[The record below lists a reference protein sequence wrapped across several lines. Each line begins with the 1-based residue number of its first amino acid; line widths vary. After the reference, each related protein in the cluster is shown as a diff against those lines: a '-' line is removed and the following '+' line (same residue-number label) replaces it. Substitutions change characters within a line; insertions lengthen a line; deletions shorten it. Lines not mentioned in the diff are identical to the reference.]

1 MIAVDSNVLIYAH
14 CHFISRFVAFSN
26 DGCAVVVLDRYFPK
40 A

>member
-1 MIAVDSNVLIYAH
+1 MIAVDTNVLICVH

-26 DGCAVVVLDRYFPK
+26 DSCAAVILDHYFPE